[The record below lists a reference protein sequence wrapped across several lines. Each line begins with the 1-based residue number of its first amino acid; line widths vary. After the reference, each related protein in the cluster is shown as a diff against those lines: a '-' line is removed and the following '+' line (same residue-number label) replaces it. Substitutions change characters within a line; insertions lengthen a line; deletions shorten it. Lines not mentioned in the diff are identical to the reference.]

1 MYIMDI
7 EKFEIKID
15 EYNVAYNTKD
25 RDEFNLLITDNYIRK
40 NSEEIKEGLEN
51 KINEIK
57 DIISKKL
64 KEIELV
70 ANSKQMAYK
79 GGRQKRMNIE
89 INGKTYTI
97 LGNNPNTEIAQLY
110 SDIKEEILKIINK
123 M

>member
-1 MYIMDI
+1 MDI

>member
-1 MYIMDI
+1 
-7 EKFEIKID
+7 
-15 EYNVAYNTKD
+15 
-25 RDEFNLLITDNYIRK
+25 
-40 NSEEIKEGLEN
+40 
-51 KINEIK
+51 
-57 DIISKKL
+57 
-64 KEIELV
+64 
-70 ANSKQMAYK
+70 MAYK